1 MFCNK
6 LECFSLSV
14 TSTLVYHLQ
23 AKLEPYMLNLL
34 DSTLRV
40 GSWPYPK
47 VEKLAWNKYF
57 SLLGPF
63 MSYEEHTV

>member
-1 MFCNK
+1 
-6 LECFSLSV
+6 
-14 TSTLVYHLQ
+14 
-23 AKLEPYMLNLL
+23 MLNLL

-47 VEKLAWNKYF
+47 VEKLAWNKHS

-63 MSYEEHTV
+63 VSYKEHKVL